1 MRKKAKTII
10 KAILSQ
16 IINIW
21 MNKKV
26 KEKKQE
32 AIKKNVI

>member
-26 KEKKQE
+26 KEKK
-32 AIKKNVI
+32 